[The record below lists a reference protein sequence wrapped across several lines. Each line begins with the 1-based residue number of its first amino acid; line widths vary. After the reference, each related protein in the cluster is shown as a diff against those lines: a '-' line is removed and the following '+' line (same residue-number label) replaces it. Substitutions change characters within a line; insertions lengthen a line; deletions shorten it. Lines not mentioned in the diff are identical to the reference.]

1 MPIRKEEKVDALS
14 HAISQIMVDNPVMN
28 PKKVEKEIV
37 DIITFCDDPRFL
49 DLLSHKFNLYLPQR
63 IILKCFYM
71 GTIGNEDLRL
81 TEEEWKW
88 LNDHEK
94 HEELDGETYE
104 NNIKDVIKKM
114 IEREKSPSPKPF
126 KELQLVL
133 GRRSG
138 KTIMASVITVYEAYK
153 LLVLNHGDPH
163 GYYNLPD
170 GDEISIINVALS
182 QEQAGVLF
190 RFIQDRLRDSPFFS
204 HRISDPTADEI
215 RLLTDKDIE
224 QRKKHNTLQ
233 KKGSIVLKCGH
244 SNPDSL
250 AGRSV
255 ILLLFDEIAFY
266 DESGKVTGTSFYERL
281 WPSLGRFL
289 KYGHAKTVLISSPN
303 TRSGLFWKKF
313 EASQNEE
320 TSLSFQLPTW
330 NVNQEITY
338 DLDDMQKARRSNIE
352 GFRVEFGAQWAYG
365 GTMGNF
371 FEPGMVER
379 CIRGDFSAHQKAS
392 PKYNY
397 FLHVDPAKKGNNYS
411 AVLVAK
417 ERYAD
422 RYGKKRVK
430 CILAGAWVWKPLP
443 DLGLQFH
450 LIDKEIIQICQIF
463 RPSLVTYDDYHSVHS
478 LQLLRSHGIPV
489 QQLPYNRN
497 VKMKI
502 YQNLRDLMSYQPDPE
517 LILYDDGGNSSLLIQ
532 ELLGLKYKRNQRG
545 FTLVIDKGGTVK
557 TDDLADCLAGACSSA
572 NEGLR
577 MALPEPVVVHSC
589 IV

>member
-1 MPIRKEEKVDALS
+1 MAVKKEEKQNSLLS
-14 HAISQIMVDNPVMN
+14 AIGQIIVDNPSLD
-28 PKKVEKEIV
+28 PRRSEKEIV

-49 DLLSHKFNLYLPQR
+49 DLLSHRFNLYLPQR

-71 GTIGNEDLRL
+71 GSIGNEDLKL
-81 TEEEWKW
+81 TKEEWDW
-88 LNDHEK
+88 LYAHEK
-94 HEELDGETYE
+94 PEEVDGEVYD

-114 IEREKSPSPKPF
+114 LAREQNPKMKAF
-126 KELQLVL
+126 TELQLVL

-153 LLVLNHGDPH
+153 LLVINNGDPH
-163 GYYNLPD
+163 AFYDLPD

-204 HRISDPTADEI
+204 HRISDPTTDEV
-215 RLLTDKDIE
+215 RLLTNKDIE
-224 QRKKHNTLQ
+224 QRKKNQSLQ

-255 ILLLFDEIAFY
+255 ILILFDEIAFY
-266 DESGKVTGTSFYERL
+266 DESGKVTGTSFYNRL

-303 TRSGLFWKKF
+303 TRSGLFFKKF
-313 EASQNEE
+313 EDSVKEE

-330 NVNQEITY
+330 EVNKEITY
-338 DLDDMQKARRSNIE
+338 ALEDMEKARRSNME
-352 GFRVEFGAQWAYG
+352 GFKVEFGGQWASG

-371 FEPGMVER
+371 FEKAQIEN
-379 CIRGDFSAHQKAS
+379 CIRGDCGPHTKVN

-417 ERYAD
+417 ERYTD
-422 RYGKKRVK
+422 NYGKRRVR
-430 CILAGAWVWKPLP
+430 CILAGTWVWRPIP
-443 DLGLQFH
+443 NLGLQFH
-450 LIDKEIIQICQIF
+450 LIDKDIIRICQIF

-478 LQLLRSHGIPV
+478 LQLLRSHGINT
-489 QQLPYNRN
+489 QQIAYNRN

-502 YQNLRDLMSYQPDPE
+502 YQNLRDLMTYQPAPE
-517 LILYDDGGNSSLLIQ
+517 LVLYDNGDESSLLIQ
-532 ELLGLKYKRNQRG
+532 ELICLKYKRTQRG
-545 FTLVIDKGGTVK
+545 FTLVVDKGSDVK

-577 MALPEPVVVHSC
+577 MALPEPVVVYSAL
-589 IV
+589 V